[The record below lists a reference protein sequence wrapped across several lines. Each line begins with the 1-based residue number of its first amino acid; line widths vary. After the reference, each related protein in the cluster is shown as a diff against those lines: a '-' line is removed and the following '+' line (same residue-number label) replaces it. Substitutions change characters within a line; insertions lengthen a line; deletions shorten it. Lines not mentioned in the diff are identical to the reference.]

1 MGNTSSGAVAP
12 TKKRALPLV
21 IVLVMAVLAGLVMLY
36 ATVANGYE
44 DSSYSPMQKPVSVEK
59 QLEPGTEP
67 SGDTLFEYELIVSPQ
82 YANDRHNQIDKG
94 SSAVTSVTGT
104 VYDVTYDADG
114 KATLAL
120 VQAVKGE
127 GDKYFI
133 NGMAAAT
140 EWDGTP
146 TPGKVSVAIQDHK
159 VNFSLKAGQRIVFEN
174 MPFAHK
180 DADCGFVVNELIGD
194 DSAAAQAGYG
204 FSKVLVTE
212 GAQYETTDKA
222 YTDVVTST
230 GTLAK
235 ALYDSYEHYLYAYYD
250 ADGNEVTNPNC
261 TSDDWG
267 YVYKYFDANGNEV
280 ADPQLPSD
288 CYYSQIYFNTSPD
301 PAPASWY
308 INIWQDGRWVYY
320 DKEGNKVSSDSSP
333 ETSRGGGYVVDG
345 KFIALCQQVGSYLDK
360 DGNAITPNW
369 TEYRHKDTEYRAT
382 EVLFLNK
389 MTPSFKSL
397 AIAKALEGDD
407 AVADNTDFEFEL
419 IISPEQIGTKYAVA
433 DTVVDGITYDADG
446 TQALNT
452 YTMENQRITFKLK
465 AGQRIEFPKMPFS
478 RADGD
483 AGKFI
488 VNELEGEALTEYGY
502 SYSKTDLVEGAAW
515 NGAAVAGLVGKG
527 TAGQTI
533 PEGMTL
539 ATVYNKQKGPVPD
552 EPLPPAGGVDY
563 AAITVSKALEGAVQP
578 DGTIFNFELISSP
591 SFKGTPNT
599 LEEGTE
605 VEGITYGANG
615 SVQSA
620 TYKVADNTIKFS
632 LKAGESI
639 SFPKLPYVDLDTP
652 SGKFIVNELGA
663 VDAKGN
669 PVEGYEFK
677 YVELAKDTRLDATED
692 KVADMLKPAGTY
704 GQLTAD
710 GDTRVKFV
718 NARIPEEPAYPVEPE
733 DITKSFSVT
742 KSLVQGTTY
751 NGERFPFEAII
762 SPETIGV
769 EGDLISGSVIT
780 GTVTTYEGKVVSTT
794 EYIVGDDHAVYFT
807 LKDDETMTFTGIP
820 STSMDVDELIVVNE
834 LALDEELSKKFY
846 LAHVAY
852 ANIYSATT
860 AQEQQFDAL
869 IQKGTTGKNAGALLK
884 FDDGNAA
891 VTFFNANPQPPRDED
906 PEEPGPTPP
915 PSDPQ
920 DPGTPGDPDQPLTPQ
935 APTDPTPSN
944 PTTPG
949 SYLPRTPTN
958 MTPVGEEILDD
969 GVPLAS
975 FVQTGDENTTT
986 FIVLFALEGLSIVA
1000 LIVLMIL
1007 KRHDR
1012 KLALAR
1018 ARHGA

>member
-235 ALYDSYEHYLYAYYD
+235 ALYDSYTESVYAYFD
-250 ADGNEVTNPNC
+250 ADGNEVTKPNC
-261 TSDDWG
+261 TWG
-267 YVYKYFDANGNEV
+267 DAV
-280 ADPQLPSD
+280 SV
-288 CYYSQIYFNTSPD
+288 YFNTVTDPDKTNWAYNYYKNGTWIYCDAAGNPVSPFGG
-301 PAPASWY
+301 S
-308 INIWQDGRWVYY
+308 DGEHRTYY
-320 DKEGNKVSSDSSP
+320 
-333 ETSRGGGYVVDG
+333 Y
-345 KFIALCQQVGSYLDK
+345 K
-360 DGNAITPNW
+360 DGNVITPNW
-369 TEYRHKDTEYRAT
+369 ASYRAVGTVDHAT

-539 ATVYNKQKGPVPD
+539 ATVYNKQKDPVPD

-563 AAITVSKALEGAVQP
+563 AAITVSKALEGAVQS

-599 LEEGTE
+599 LEEGME

-718 NARIPEEPAYPVEPE
+718 NARIPEEPEYPVEPE

-742 KSLVQGTTY
+742 KSLVQDTTY

>member
-44 DSSYSPMQKPVSVEK
+44 GSSYSPMQKPVSVEK
-59 QLEPGTEP
+59 QLEPGTAP
-67 SGDTLFEYELIVSPQ
+67 SGDTLFEYEMIVSPQ
-82 YANDRHNQIDKG
+82 YVNDSWNQINKG
-94 SSAVTSVTGT
+94 NSAVTSVTGT
-104 VYDVTYDADG
+104 VYDVTYGEDG
-114 KATLAL
+114 KVALSLA
-120 VQAVKGE
+120 QAVKGE

-133 NGMAAAT
+133 NGMPAAT
-140 EWDGTP
+140 QWDGTP
-146 TPGKVSVAIQDHK
+146 VSGKVNVAMNDHK
-159 VNFSLKAGQRIVFEN
+159 INFSLKAGQRIVFEK
-174 MPFAHK
+174 MPFAAK
-180 DADCGFVVNELIGD
+180 DKDCGFIVNELIGE
-194 DSAAAQAGYG
+194 DSAAVQAGYG

-212 GAQYETTDKA
+212 GAQFETTDKV
-222 YTDVVTST
+222 YTDAVTST

-235 ALYDSYEHYLYAYYD
+235 TIYDSYEHYLYAYYD
-250 ADGNEVTNPNC
+250 ADGNEVAEPNC
-261 TSDDWG
+261 TSDDYG
-267 YVYKYFDANGNEV
+267 YVYKYFDADGNEV

-288 CYYSQIYFNTSPD
+288 DYYSQIYFNNNTD
-301 PAPASWY
+301 PATTNWY
-308 INIWQDGRWVYY
+308 INIYQNGGWVYY
-320 DKEGNKVSSDSSP
+320 DIDGNRVSNPDNSS
-333 ETSRGGGYVVDG
+333 ETPRGGGYVADG
-345 KFIALCQQVGSYLDK
+345 KFIALCEQIGSYLDK

-389 MTPSFKSL
+389 MTPSFKPL
-397 AIAKALEGDD
+397 AIAKALEGEG

-419 IISPEQIGTKYAVA
+419 IISPEQIGTKDAVS
-433 DTVVDGITYDADG
+433 DTVVDGIVYDADG

-465 AGQRIEFPKMPFS
+465 AGQHIEFPKMPFS

-483 AGKFI
+483 TGKFI
-488 VNELEGEALTEYGY
+488 VNELSGDALTKYDY
-502 SYSKTDLVEGAAW
+502 SFSRVDLPAYENAALGSLVSQTGA
-515 NGAAVAGLVGKG
+515 L
-527 TAGQTI
+527 GQT
-533 PEGMTL
+533 MADATVTT
-539 ATVYNKQKGPVPD
+539 ATVYNKQKDPVPD
-552 EPLPPAGGVDY
+552 DPLPPAGGVDY
-563 AAITVSKALEGAVQP
+563 AAITISKALEGAVQP

-620 TYKVADNTIKFS
+620 TYTVADNTIKFS

-652 SGKFIVNELGA
+652 SGKFVVNELGA

-669 PVEGYEFK
+669 AVEGYEFK
-677 YVELAKDTRLDATED
+677 YVELTKDTRLEATED
-692 KVADMLKPAGTY
+692 KVVEMLKPTGAY
-704 GQLTAD
+704 GQLTAN

-718 NARIPEEPAYPVEPE
+718 NARIPEEPVYPVEPE

-742 KSLVQGTTY
+742 KSLVQDTIY
-751 NGERFPFEAII
+751 DDERFPFEAII
-762 SPETIGV
+762 SPETIGA
-769 EGDLISGSVIT
+769 EGDLIAGAAIT
-780 GTVTTYEGKVVSTT
+780 GTITNYEGKVVSTT
-794 EYIVGDDHAVYFT
+794 EYIVGDDHAVYFA
-807 LKDDETMTFTGIP
+807 LKDDQTMTFTGIP

-860 AQEQQFDAL
+860 AQEQQFDGL
-869 IQKGTTGKNAGALLK
+869 VQKGTTGKSAGALIK
-884 FDDGNAA
+884 FDDGSAA
-891 VTFFNANPQPPRDED
+891 VTFFNANPQPPKDDDPQE
-906 PEEPGPTPP
+906 PEEPTAPE
-915 PSDPQ
+915 

-958 MTPVGEEILDD
+958 TSPVGEEILDD

-986 FIVLFALEGLSIVA
+986 FIVLFALEGLSIIA
-1000 LIVLMIL
+1000 LVVLMIL
-1007 KRHDR
+1007 KRHSR
-1012 KLALAR
+1012 KAALAR
-1018 ARHGA
+1018 ARYGA